1 MKFSGNGLGKLA
13 ESHMMKSLLKTTDF
27 ENAYDIAHSAA
38 LKKYD
43 VSQFSVYH
51 PEVIAKNSE
60 RFSLAWRRFWE
71 VNK

>member
-1 MKFSGNGLGKLA
+1 MHELA

-60 RFSLAWRRFWE
+60 QFSLAWRRFWE